1 MKTNENG
8 WIYVQADKGSFY
20 QSTGEINLE
29 KNIIVY
35 TEAEEKIFADL
46 AKVNTNE
53 KIITL
58 INNVKYQDSN
68 ILITAN
74 KSIIDN
80 ELQNIKYFGNV
91 KSIIIKRET
100 NE

>member
-1 MKTNENG
+1 M
-8 WIYVQADKGSFY
+8 D
-20 QSTGEINLE
+20 
-29 KNIIVY
+29 
-35 TEAEEKIFADL
+35 EKIFADL